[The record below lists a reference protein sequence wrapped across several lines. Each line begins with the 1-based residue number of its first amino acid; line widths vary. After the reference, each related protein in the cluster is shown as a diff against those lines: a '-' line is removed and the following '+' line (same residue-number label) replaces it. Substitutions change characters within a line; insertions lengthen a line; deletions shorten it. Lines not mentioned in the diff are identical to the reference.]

1 MDQPMQSISL
11 TATTTLTHIVTGR
24 LVLPVLGSLRDRA
37 RTFRAR
43 TTLGPVAGDHVLGE
57 GQWRTVGGAYPVR

>member
-11 TATTTLTHIVTGR
+11 TATTTPTQIVTGR
-24 LVLPVLGSLRDRA
+24 LVLPVLGSLRERA

-43 TTLGPVAGDHVLGE
+43 STLGPSMGDHVLGE
-57 GQWRTVGGAYPVR
+57 GQWRTTADSYPIR